1 MSITKRLAQT
11 ARPIG
16 WLPMVL
22 IVAVWL
28 DGCATL
34 GGGLEPP
41 IVTVAGLQP
50 LPGQGL
56 APRFKVTLDI
66 QNRNNESLSI
76 QGIDFDLQVDGRRFA
91 SGVSAM
97 NITLQPL
104 GQTTA
109 EVAVTVNGLA
119 VARQLFDWLQ
129 TPPTGLQYEIS
140 GHLHLQRGLRRRLA
154 FSRAGALSL
163 EPGVG
168 R

>member
-1 MSITKRLAQT
+1 MINKPDRLSRGLLA
-11 ARPIG
+11 G
-16 WLPMVL
+16 LMVSL
-22 IVAVWL
+22 LA
-28 DGCATL
+28 GCATL

-41 IVTVAGLQP
+41 VVTVVGLQP

-56 APRFKVTLDI
+56 ALRFNVTLDI
-66 QNRNNESLSI
+66 QNRNNQALSI
-76 QGIDFDLQVDGRRFA
+76 RGLDFDLEVDGRRFA

-97 NITLQPL
+97 NINLSPL

-129 TPPTGLQYEIS
+129 TPPDSLRYEIS
-140 GHLHLQRGLRRRLA
+140 GHLHLNQGLRRRLA
-154 FSRAGALSL
+154 FSQDGEVSLQPGAG
-163 EPGVG
+163 